1 MKLTVLDGYAANY
14 DETVPY
20 ASLAEFGEYQ
30 VFDRTTREQTVER
43 AKDSELV
50 LTNKTV
56 LDAEILAS
64 LPKLRYIGVL
74 ATGWNVVDTEA
85 ARKAGIVVTNVPAYS
100 TQSVAQL
107 VFAHLLNLCR
117 EVEKH
122 AESDWSRAED
132 FSYCLTP
139 QIELTGLVMGI
150 VGFGEIGRCVA
161 RSALGFGMR
170 VQTFTRTPSK
180 IDLPEVAAVSF
191 DELLRT
197 SDVVSLHCPLTRENT
212 GMMNRAAFA
221 KMKKSAILIN
231 TARGG
236 LVEEEALAEALH
248 NGTIRSAGLDVLC
261 QEPPPADH
269 PLLHLPNCRIT
280 PHIAWATEAAR
291 KRLMTCALENI
302 RAFLN
307 GKPIHVVN
315 GKGIA

>member
-1 MKLTVLDGYAANY
+1 MSRLINIG
-14 DETVPY
+14 
-20 ASLAEFGEYQ
+20 FGNVVNTNKIVTIINPDSAPAKRIVQ
-30 VFDRTTREQTVER
+30 R

-50 LTNKTV
+50 LTYKTV

-74 ATGWNVVDTEA
+74 ATGWNVVDAEA

-117 EVEKH
+117 GVEKH

-161 RSALGFGMR
+161 RSALGFGMK

-180 IDLPEVAAVSF
+180 IDLLEVAAVSF

-197 SDVVSLHCPLTRENT
+197 SDVISLHCPLTRENT
-212 GMMNRAAFA
+212 GMMNRAAFP
-221 KMKKSAILIN
+221 AISRRVN
-231 TARGG
+231 
-236 LVEEEALAEALH
+236 
-248 NGTIRSAGLDVLC
+248 VLS
-261 QEPPPADH
+261 PPKNC
-269 PLLHLPNCRIT
+269 LPQ
-280 PHIAWATEAAR
+280 
-291 KRLMTCALENI
+291 
-302 RAFLN
+302 
-307 GKPIHVVN
+307 
-315 GKGIA
+315 

>member
-74 ATGWNVVDTEA
+74 ATGWNVVDAEA

-122 AESDWSRAED
+122 ARSDWSKAED

-139 QIELTGLVMGI
+139 QIELTGQTLGI
-150 VGFGEIGRCVA
+150 VGFGEIGRSVA
-161 RSALGFGMR
+161 LSALGFGMR

-180 IDLPEVAAVSF
+180 IDIPQVRAVSF
-191 DELLRT
+191 EELLRT
-197 SDVVSLHCPLTRENT
+197 SDVVSLHCPLTKENA
-212 GMMNRAAFA
+212 GLMNRAAFE
-221 KMKKSAILIN
+221 KMKRTAILIN

-236 LVEEEALAEALH
+236 LVDETALADALRS
-248 NGTIRSAGLDVLC
+248 GEIRAAGLDVLS
-261 QEPPPADH
+261 DH
-269 PLLHLPNCRIT
+269 SSSGMGDGSR
-280 PHIAWATEAAR
+280 AEAADE
-291 KRLMTCALENI
+291 LCA
-302 RAFLN
+302 
-307 GKPIHVVN
+307 
-315 GKGIA
+315 

>member
-1 MKLTVLDGYAANY
+1 
-14 DETVPY
+14 
-20 ASLAEFGEYQ
+20 
-30 VFDRTTREQTVER
+30 
-43 AKDSELV
+43 
-50 LTNKTV
+50 
-56 LDAEILAS
+56 
-64 LPKLRYIGVL
+64 
-74 ATGWNVVDTEA
+74 
-85 ARKAGIVVTNVPAYS
+85 
-100 TQSVAQL
+100 
-107 VFAHLLNLCR
+107 
-117 EVEKH
+117 
-122 AESDWSRAED
+122 
-132 FSYCLTP
+132 
-139 QIELTGLVMGI
+139 MGI

>member
-1 MKLTVLDGYAANY
+1 MK
-14 DETVPY
+14 
-20 ASLAEFGEYQ
+20 
-30 VFDRTTREQTVER
+30 
-43 AKDSELV
+43 
-50 LTNKTV
+50 
-56 LDAEILAS
+56 
-64 LPKLRYIGVL
+64 
-74 ATGWNVVDTEA
+74 
-85 ARKAGIVVTNVPAYS
+85 
-100 TQSVAQL
+100 
-107 VFAHLLNLCR
+107 
-117 EVEKH
+117 
-122 AESDWSRAED
+122 
-132 FSYCLTP
+132 
-139 QIELTGLVMGI
+139 
-150 VGFGEIGRCVA
+150 
-161 RSALGFGMR
+161 

-236 LVEEEALAEALH
+236 LVEEEALAEALR

-269 PLLHLPNCRIT
+269 PLLHIPNCRIT

-291 KRLMTCALENI
+291 KRLMNCALENI